1 MSSSAV
7 YMQADETP
15 HLSFLLLLSEGSVL
29 RPLSRAVWVVLST
42 AVLTAVTPVPRQD
55 MALCEMPSLLPSSPP
70 HPPLSRP
77 WALLENLS
85 KERKK
90 SAIHCVLG

>member
-7 YMQADETP
+7 YTQADETP

-55 MALCEMPSLLPSSPP
+55 MALCEMPSLLPILHFPVP
-70 HPPLSRP
+70 GLFLKIYLKR
-77 WALLENLS
+77 EKNQQYT
-85 KERKK
+85 
-90 SAIHCVLG
+90 VF